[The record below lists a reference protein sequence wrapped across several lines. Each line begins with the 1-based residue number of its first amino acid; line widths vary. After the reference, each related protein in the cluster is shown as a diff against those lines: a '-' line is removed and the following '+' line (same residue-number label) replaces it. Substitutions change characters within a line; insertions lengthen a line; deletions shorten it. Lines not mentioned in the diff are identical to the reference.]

1 MDGLEES
8 DLAERLNS
16 VDAAIKTLGNTFTV
30 YSDGSN
36 IDRGCR
42 PCPFQPS
49 LSIRAP
55 VMLFG
60 VQLPVAFV
68 SASTLSP
75 LLMPFSCWGSCSWIF
90 TVKMLN

>member
-68 SASTLSP
+68 GLLSN
-75 LLMPFSCWGSCSWIF
+75 LVYGGQATCLSD
-90 TVKMLN
+90 